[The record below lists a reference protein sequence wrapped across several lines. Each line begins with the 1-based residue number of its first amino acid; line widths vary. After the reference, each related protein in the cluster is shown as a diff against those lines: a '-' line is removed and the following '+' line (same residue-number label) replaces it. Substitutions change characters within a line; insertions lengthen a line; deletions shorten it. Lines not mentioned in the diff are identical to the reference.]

1 MKTPFNESPAA
12 DQLLGHKRLETTLAY
27 YAEIDEDLALHRW
40 SNYLAD
46 QKTRKPER
54 LKKKRKAE

>member
-1 MKTPFNESPAA
+1 MCF
-12 DQLLGHKRLETTLAY
+12 ETTLAY